1 MRKIRH
7 GSFLLASLGLNSTYF
22 NAVLRTHFKIDDDTV
37 DDTVLSVPVLKI
49 VRSSHLIDFC
59 IADCHFIWL

>member
-1 MRKIRH
+1 MRQIRD

-37 DDTVLSVPVLKI
+37 LHPRMIPWMIQYFKFLYLKLLGF
-49 VRSSHLIDFC
+49 LI
-59 IADCHFIWL
+59 